1 MDFVCKFK
9 EINNSMVFY
18 TTYINYNTCYE
29 KCYRILT
36 KIGCISEKLK
46 LIWFFIRFTLSLHS
60 DLQKG
65 TVPDVKIERDIYETR
80 NQKRPW

>member
-1 MDFVCKFK
+1 MDFACKFTK
-9 EINNSMVFY
+9 FRFCQVSYGTCINH
-18 TTYINYNTCYE
+18 NTCYE

-46 LIWFFIRFTLSLHS
+46 LIWFFIRFILSLHS

>member
-1 MDFVCKFK
+1 MLQD
-9 EINNSMVFY
+9 
-18 TTYINYNTCYE
+18 TYE
-29 KCYRILT
+29 
-36 KIGCISEKLK
+36 IGCISEKLK